1 MYLWAFTGWCMWNMF
16 YSTYMLIARWLIRSQ
31 DTSHRLRLFK
41 GCLITFCNFR
51 EDISVLLADD
61 HCGDSLDIFQSVRVK
76 VHQQLPHPSPHGWEG
91 HHNGHRLSW
100 RNVPTGREDACVL
113 YFVFYWLLYL
123 CLSATLKSSGITYKG
138 SLLESS
144 HWFTHGK
151 IPVQGLAFGPTLSW
165 PRKTVLLH
173 WGIQMTTASPYC
185 ARQIVKY
192 WYF

>member
-1 MYLWAFTGWCMWNMF
+1 MYLWTFTGWCMWNMF
-16 YSTYMLIARWLIRSQ
+16 YSTYMLIARLLIRSQ

-41 GCLITFCNFR
+41 GCLITFGNFR

-61 HCGDSLDIFQSVRVK
+61 HSGDSLDIFQSVRVK

-100 RNVPTGREDACVL
+100 RNVPTGKEDACVL

-151 IPVQGLAFGPTLSW
+151 IPVQGLDWPLDQLCPGPEKPYYYTEESKR
-165 PRKTVLLH
+165 PQRDP
-173 WGIQMTTASPYC
+173 TALG
-185 ARQIVKY
+185 RL
-192 WYF
+192 